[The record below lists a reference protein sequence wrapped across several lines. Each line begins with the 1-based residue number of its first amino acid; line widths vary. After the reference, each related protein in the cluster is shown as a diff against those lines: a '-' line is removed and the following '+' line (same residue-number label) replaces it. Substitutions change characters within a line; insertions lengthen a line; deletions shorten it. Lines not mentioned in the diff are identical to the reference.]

1 MAAAAAMAAMA
12 ARAVAEAEAGAEARA
27 ETVERAE
34 ARAETAGKDWVVEER
49 AAATATAVEEVVEG
63 LGVEGLVEVPC
74 IRA

>member
-1 MAAAAAMAAMA
+1 MAAMA
-12 ARAVAEAEAGAEARA
+12 ARAVAEAEA
-27 ETVERAE
+27 RAE